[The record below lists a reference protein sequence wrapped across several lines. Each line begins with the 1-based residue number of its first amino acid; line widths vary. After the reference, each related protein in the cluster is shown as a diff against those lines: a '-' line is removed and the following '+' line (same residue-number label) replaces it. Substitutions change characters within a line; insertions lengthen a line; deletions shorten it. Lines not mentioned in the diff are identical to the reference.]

1 MQVLQEAR
9 VSRTCETIYQKLGL
23 TEEDSKM
30 ATRCV
35 VRAMLR
41 GKDEWGLGQVLEHFS
56 LIRSK
61 KVNPRPRFRIASEL
75 DSAVV
80 LDGGQGLGSVVG
92 TKAMLMAVRKAKK
105 SGACWVFLK
114 NAGDFGM
121 ASNYAMLALDHACIG
136 IVMANTL
143 PWVAP
148 YGGRSR
154 RLGANPLCFAM
165 PTDREIPIVFD
176 AATST
181 VAPAKVKAAYKRG
194 ATIMPGDWALDP
206 SGRPTADPRQ
216 AIKGALTP
224 LGGYKGF
231 GLGLAIELITGTLS
245 QIPPGPGMGGSE
257 AESSPM
263 GQAFVALDV
272 AAFVDPK
279 EFKTKL
285 DDLVREIKLSPVRP
299 GFQEIILPGERA
311 ARTERERAASGIPV
325 DDEIWRRIQE
335 ISGVPGLGLQ

>member
-1 MQVLQEAR
+1 MRVLQEATI
-9 VSRTCETIYQKLGL
+9 SRTCETIYQKLGL
-23 TEEDSKM
+23 TEEDSKT

-41 GKDEWGLGQVLEHFS
+41 GNDEWGLGQVLEHFS

-61 KVNPRPRFRIASEL
+61 KVSPRPRFRIASEF

-80 LDGGQGLGSVVG
+80 LDGGRGLGSVVG
-92 TKAMLMAVRKAKK
+92 TKAMLMAIRKAKK
-105 SGACWVFLK
+105 SGACWVYVK

-121 ASNYAMLALDHACIG
+121 ASNYAMLALDHDCIG

-148 YGGRSR
+148 YGGHSR
-154 RLGANPLCFAM
+154 ALGANPLCFAM
-165 PTDREIPIVFD
+165 PTEREIPIVFD

-181 VAPAKVKAAYKRG
+181 VAPAKVRAAYKRG
-194 ATIMPGDWALDP
+194 ATMPGDWALDS

-245 QIPPGPGMGGSE
+245 QIPLAGIGGPE
-257 AESSPM
+257 AESPPM

-272 AAFVDPK
+272 GAFVDTK

-285 DDLVREIKLSPVRP
+285 DDLVREIKLSAVRP

-311 ARTERERAASGIPV
+311 ARTEKERAASGIPV

-335 ISGVPGLGLQ
+335 ISGVLGLGLQQ